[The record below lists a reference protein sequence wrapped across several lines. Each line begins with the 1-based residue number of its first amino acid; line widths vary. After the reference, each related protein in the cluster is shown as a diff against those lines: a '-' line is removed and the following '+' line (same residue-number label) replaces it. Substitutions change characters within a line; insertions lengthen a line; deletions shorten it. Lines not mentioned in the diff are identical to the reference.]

1 MFLHTCVCLLCVC
14 LCACVVAFVYLSC
27 FCCCLC
33 ACARFYYSN
42 RIFYTVSLF
51 LCLWLSLSSR
61 PNWLGQQ
68 QQHHLLLLF
77 LSCTL
82 TFKVGWTILA
92 QINGPTSN
100 AAVRGASGMSSLGSA
115 ASQLLLFS
123 RFNKMLLLLQWLSD
137 HWPHIAAAATAAPKS
152 NYAT

>member
-1 MFLHTCVCLLCVC
+1 MFPRTCVCVFC
-14 LCACVVAFVYLSC
+14 C
-27 FCCCLC
+27 FCLSQLFLLLPL
-33 ACARFYYSN
+33 RL
-42 RIFYTVSLF
+42 RSLLLF
-51 LCLWLSLSSR
+51 KPHLLHSLSLSLCLWLSLSSK

-68 QQHHLLLLF
+68 QQHQLLLL

-100 AAVRGASGMSSLGSA
+100 AAMRDASGMSSLSSA

-123 RFNKMLLLLQWLSD
+123 RFNKILLLLQWVSD
-137 HWPHIAAAATAAPKS
+137 HWPHSAAATAAPKS